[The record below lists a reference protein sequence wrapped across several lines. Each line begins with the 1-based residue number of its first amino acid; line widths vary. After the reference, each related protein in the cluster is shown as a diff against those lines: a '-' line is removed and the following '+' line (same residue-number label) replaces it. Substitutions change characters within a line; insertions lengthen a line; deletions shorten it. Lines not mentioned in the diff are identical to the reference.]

1 MSWIFSSLQKTLSP
15 AQQLQ
20 SELCKIDRPIS
31 SNAILLGVLKSI
43 EKELRARG
51 FLGNSFQEAMPLWFL
66 AETERNIFLWRSC
79 LSIDDANEFSFW
91 VDVPALIA
99 KRRRHL
105 SRCDGFNPF
114 VNPSPSETGAEME
127 LRYLDHI
134 EDLGESVLAKAAV
147 ISRASH
153 DLRRHLEPS
162 SPICPTI
169 VLPYVANQL

>member
-1 MSWIFSSLQKTLSP
+1 MSWLFSHLQKTLSS

-20 SELCKIDRPIS
+20 SELRKNDRAIP
-31 SNAILLGVLKSI
+31 SNAIFLSLLKSI
-43 EKELRARG
+43 ENKLRARG
-51 FLGNSFQEAMPLWFL
+51 FLGDSFQEAMPLWFL

-79 LSIDDANEFSFW
+79 LSIDDANGFAFW

-99 KRRRHL
+99 KRRKHL

-114 VNPSPSETGAEME
+114 INASPNETGAEVE

-134 EDLGESVLAKAAV
+134 EDLGESILAKAAV

-153 DLRRHLEPS
+153 DLRRELDPS
-162 SPICPTI
+162 SPICATI
-169 VLPYVANQL
+169 VLPYAANQL

>member
-51 FLGNSFQEAMPLWFL
+51 FLGDSFQEAMPLWFL

-114 VNPSPSETGAEME
+114 VNPSPRETGAEME
-127 LRYLDHI
+127 LRYLDHL

>member
-1 MSWIFSSLQKTLSP
+1 MSWIFSSPQKTLSA

-20 SELCKIDRPIS
+20 GELRKNHRPIPPH
-31 SNAILLGVLKSI
+31 AILIGVLKSI
-43 EKELRARG
+43 EKELRARRFIG
-51 FLGNSFQEAMPLWFL
+51 DSFHEAMPLWFL

-79 LSIDDANEFSFW
+79 LSIDDANEFAFW

-105 SRCDGFNPF
+105 SRCEGFNPF
-114 VNPSPSETGAEME
+114 INSSPSETGAEIE

-153 DLRRHLEPS
+153 ELRRDLAPLA
-162 SPICPTI
+162 PICPTI
-169 VLPYVANQL
+169 VLPYTSNQL